1 MNLDNLD
8 YFAILPQIILVLAG
22 MFILL
27 LEPFTPRARKGQQG
41 QIAVF
46 ASFLAAFALS
56 FQHPGTPHAT
66 FYGMFLV
73 DSFSWIFQWLFFVIT
88 GISALVAIPFNERES
103 INRGEY
109 YALLLFACSGMSLM
123 AASGDLIL
131 TFLGIEILSIA
142 TYILAGFKRS
152 DARANESSL
161 KYFLLGSF
169 ATAFLLYG
177 IALIYGST
185 GTTNYAAIRA
195 VTGLQGTPSLT
206 LMIGLGMLLVGFG
219 FKLAMVPFHAW
230 APDVYEGAPTAVTAF
245 MIVGPKAAGF
255 AALIRVLVQA
265 LPTPDASLVPV
276 LKNEWATILWAAAI
290 LTMTVG
296 NIVATLQSNIKR
308 MLAYS
313 AIAHA
318 GYILVGI
325 VANSAASYRA
335 VIFYIIVYTAMNL
348 GALSIVL
355 SLSRQGDRRVNVE
368 DYAGMGKSQ
377 PLPAALLSLFLIS
390 LAGIPLTG
398 GFVGKFYLFSA
409 AIHEGYVG
417 LAIVGVLNSVLSVY
431 YYFRLMVFMYMKE
444 PQGTE
449 IDAIPLT
456 TLAAIAIAAISVLW
470 AGIFPTWLLNLA
482 SRSILPL
489 Q

>member
-1 MNLDNLD
+1 MSID
-8 YFAILPQIILVLAG
+8 YLAILPQIVLVLAG
-22 MFILL
+22 MAIML
-27 LEPFTPRARKGQQG
+27 LEPVTPPERKGQLG
-41 QIAVF
+41 QIAVV
-46 ASFLAAFALS
+46 ASFLAAYVLS
-56 FQHPGTPHAT
+56 FQRITTPRAV
-66 FYGMFLV
+66 FNGMLLV
-73 DSFSWIFQWLFFVIT
+73 DNFSWLFQWLFFVIT
-88 GISALVAIPFNERES
+88 GVACLIALRFNEREG

-142 TYILAGFKRS
+142 TYILAGFKRT
-152 DARANESSL
+152 DVRANESSL

-177 IALIYGST
+177 IALVYGST

-195 VTGLQGTPSLT
+195 IAGLQGVPQVT
-206 LMIGLGMLLVGFG
+206 MVVGLCLLLVGFG
-219 FKLAMVPFHAW
+219 FKVATVPFHAW

-255 AALIRVLVQA
+255 AALMRVLVQA
-265 LPTPDASLVPV
+265 LPSLQAD
-276 LKNEWATILWAAAI
+276 WTTILWASSI

-296 NIVATLQSNIKR
+296 NIVAVLQSNIKR

-325 VANSAASYRA
+325 VANSAAGSRA
-335 VIFYIIVYTAMNL
+335 VIFYLIIYTAMNL

-355 SLSRQGDRRVNVE
+355 SLSRKGDECVNLE
-368 DYAGMGKSQ
+368 DYAGLGKTQ
-377 PLPAALLSLFLIS
+377 PLAAAALALFLIS

-409 AIHEGYVG
+409 AIQQGYVG
-417 LAIVGVLNSVLSVY
+417 LAIVGVLNSVISVY
-431 YYFRLMVFMYMKE
+431 YYFRLIVFMYMKE
-444 PQGTE
+444 PRE
-449 IDAIPLT
+449 AAIEPIPLT
-456 TLAAIAIAAISVLW
+456 AIAAIAIAAIGVLW
-470 AGIFPTWLLNLA
+470 LGIFPTFFLKLV
-482 SRSILPL
+482 SHSILPL

>member
-1 MNLDNLD
+1 MSLD

-22 MFILL
+22 LVILL
-27 LEPFTPRARKGQQG
+27 LEPFTPPGRKEQLG

-46 ASFLAAFALS
+46 ACFLAAVALS
-56 FQHPGTPHAT
+56 FQTIGSPRAL
-66 FYGMFLV
+66 FNGMFLV
-73 DSFSWIFQWLFFVIT
+73 DGFSFTFQWLFYIIT
-88 GISALVAIPFNERES
+88 GVSALISLRFNERES
-103 INRGEY
+103 IQRGEY
-109 YALLLFACSGMSLM
+109 YALLLFACSGMALM

-142 TYILAGFKRS
+142 TYILAGFKRT
-152 DARANESSL
+152 DARSNESSL

-185 GTTNYAAIRA
+185 GSTNYAAIRTVA
-195 VTGLQGTPSLT
+195 GLQGSPQVT
-206 LMIGLGMLLVGFG
+206 MIAGLGLLLVGFG
-219 FKLAMVPFHAW
+219 FKIATVPFHAW

-255 AALIRVLVQA
+255 AALIRVLIQA
-265 LPTPDASLVPV
+265 LPSLQAD
-276 LKNEWATILWAAAI
+276 WTAILWASSI

-296 NIVATLQSNIKR
+296 NIVATRQLNIKR

-318 GYILVGI
+318 GYIMVGI
-325 VANSAASYRA
+325 VANNANGYRA
-335 VIFYIIVYTAMNL
+335 VIFYLIVYTAMNL

-355 SLSRQGDRRVNVE
+355 SLSRQGDQRVNLE
-368 DYAGMGKSQ
+368 DYAGLGRTQ
-377 PLPAALLSLFLIS
+377 PLPAAALSLFLIS

-398 GFVGKFYLFSA
+398 GFIGKFYLFSA
-409 AIHEGYVG
+409 AIQKGYVG
-417 LAIVGVLNSVLSVY
+417 LAIVGVLNSVISVF
-431 YYFRLMVFMYMKE
+431 YYFRLMVFMYMRE

-449 IDAIPLT
+449 TEEIPVPALAVIA
-456 TLAAIAIAAISVLW
+456 LAAASVLW
-470 AGIFPTWLLNLA
+470 LGIAPTSILNLA

>member
-1 MNLDNLD
+1 MTNID

-22 MFILL
+22 MLILL
-27 LEPFTPRARKGQQG
+27 LEPFTPPERKSRQG

-46 ASFLAAFALS
+46 ASFLAAYVLS
-56 FQHPGTPHAT
+56 FQHPAEARAT
-66 FYGMFLV
+66 FSGMFMV
-73 DSFSWIFQWLFFVIT
+73 DTFSWVFQWLFFVIT
-88 GISALVAIPFNERES
+88 GISSLISLRFIERES

-152 DARANESSL
+152 NARANESSL

-185 GTTNYAAIRA
+185 GTTNYATIRA
-195 VTGLQGTPSLT
+195 VVNLQGPAPLT
-206 LMIGLGMLLVGFG
+206 MVIGLGLLLVGFG
-219 FKLAMVPFHAW
+219 FKIATVPFHAW

-255 AALIRVLVQA
+255 AALIRILVQA
-265 LPTPDASLVPV
+265 LPSLSAD
-276 LKNEWATILWAAAI
+276 WTTILWASSI

-296 NIVATLQSNIKR
+296 NVVATLQTSIKR

-318 GYILVGI
+318 GYILVGV
-325 VANSAASYRA
+325 VANSTAGHRA

-355 SLSRQGDRRVNVE
+355 SLSRQGDQRVDLE
-368 DYAGMGKSQ
+368 DYAGLGRKR
-377 PLPAALLSLFLIS
+377 PLAAAALSLFLIS

-398 GFVGKFYLFSA
+398 GFMGKFYLFSA

-444 PQGTE
+444 SPGAETE
-449 IDAIPLT
+449 SIPVT
-456 TLAAIAIAAISVLW
+456 TLAAIAIAAIGVVW
-470 AGIFPTWLLNLA
+470 AGISPTWLLNLA
-482 SRSILPL
+482 TRSLLPL

>member
-1 MNLDNLD
+1 MAQPMTID
-8 YFAILPQIILVLAG
+8 YYPILPQIILVLAG
-22 MFILL
+22 MLILL
-27 LEPFTPRARKGQQG
+27 LEPFTPPARKMRQG
-41 QIAVF
+41 QIAV
-46 ASFLAAFALS
+46 AAAFLAAYVLS
-56 FQHPGTPHAT
+56 FQRSGRPPI
-66 FYGMFLV
+66 FYGMYLV
-73 DSFSWIFQWLFFVIT
+73 DSFSWVFQWLFFVIT
-88 GISALVAIPFNERES
+88 GFSALVSMRFNERES

-152 DARANESSL
+152 DARSNESSL

-185 GTTNYAAIRA
+185 GSTNYDLIRTAAS
-195 VTGLQGTPSLT
+195 LQRTPQLT
-206 LMIGLGMLLVGFG
+206 LLVGLGLLLVGFG
-219 FKLAMVPFHAW
+219 FKIATVPFHAW

-255 AALIRVLVQA
+255 AALTRVLIQA
-265 LPTPDASLVPV
+265 LPALQADWSA
-276 LKNEWATILWAAAI
+276 ILWVSSV

-296 NIVATLQSNIKR
+296 NIVAVLQTNIKR

-318 GYILVGI
+318 GYILVGLI
-325 VANSAASYRA
+325 AHNSGGLRA
-335 VIFYIIVYTAMNL
+335 VVFYLIVYTAMNL

-355 SLSRQGDRRVNVE
+355 SLSRKGDQRVMLE
-368 DYAGMGKSQ
+368 DFAGLAKVQ
-377 PLPAALLSLFLIS
+377 PLAAALLALFLIS

-398 GFVGKFYLFSA
+398 GFLGKFYLFSA
-409 AIHEGYVG
+409 AIQKGYIG
-417 LAIVGVLNSVLSVY
+417 LAIIGVLNSVLSVY
-431 YYFRLMVFMYMKE
+431 YYFRLLIFMYMKE
-444 PQGTE
+444 PQEAETE
-449 IDAIPLT
+449 SIPLAT
-456 TLAAIAIAAISVLW
+456 MAAIVIAAVGVLW
-470 AGIFPTWLLNLA
+470 AGLSPDWILNLA
-482 SRSILPL
+482 SRSILSL
-489 Q
+489 K